1 MEKFREA
8 IIILF
13 ASYEIKYSLEK
24 GRSKDKTEHFVF
36 VQSFLQEFEE
46 NLESFA
52 QKYFKDNNFSPEA
65 MAEGKRYMEKI
76 IEKLASKV

>member
-46 NLESFA
+46 NPKVLH
-52 QKYFKDNNFSPEA
+52 KNILKTIILVRRLWLKGKDIW
-65 MAEGKRYMEKI
+65 KK
-76 IEKLASKV
+76 